1 MKKIAILEPGYRDYE
16 EERRVLA
23 EFSPEIT
30 VVKAGAGLEEAR
42 KAVAGADAIM
52 VREAPVGAE
61 LLRAARGCAVVV
73 RYGVGVDN
81 IDLEAAKALGIK
93 VANVPDYGSD
103 DVAEHALALMLAA
116 TRRIA
121 TRDRD
126 VRAGR
131 WNIGQAEP
139 MPRITGK
146 NLGVLGYGRI
156 ARRFIAKASGLG
168 FERIYVTDPVLDG
181 EEARKAGLE
190 KATLEELLAKS
201 DFISVH
207 VPLNKSTRHMIGR
220 AEIALMRPNAV
231 VVNAG
236 RGGIIDEQALA
247 QALEEGRIFA
257 AGIDTFEQEPPR
269 SDNPLLKLSNTVL
282 SDHTAWYTSESVVEL
297 QHKAAME
304 VLRAFRGEELLHQVN
319 K

>member
-1 MKKIAILEPGYRDYE
+1 MKRIAILEPGYRDYE
-16 EERRVLA
+16 EEKRVLA

-30 VVKAGAGLEEAR
+30 VVKAGAGLEEAK

-61 LLRAARGCAVVV
+61 LLKAARGCAVVV

-81 IDLEAAKALGIK
+81 IDLEAARALGIK

-116 TRRIA
+116 TRRVA

-131 WNIGQAEP
+131 WNIGQDEP

-156 ARRFIAKASGLG
+156 AKRFIAKASGLG
-168 FERIYVTDPVLDG
+168 FERIYVTDPVLED
-181 EEARKAGLE
+181 EEAKKAGVA
-190 KATLEELLAKS
+190 KAPLEELLSKS

-220 AEIALMRPNAV
+220 AQIALMRPNAV

-247 QALEEGRIFA
+247 EALAEGRIFA
-257 AGIDTFEQEPPR
+257 AGIDTFEQEPPKK
-269 SDNPLLKLSNTVL
+269 DNPLLRLSNTVL
-282 SDHTAWYTSESVVEL
+282 SDHTAWYTSESVIEL

>member
-1 MKKIAILEPGYRDYE
+1 MKKITVIEPGYRDYE
-16 EERRVLA
+16 EEKRVLA
-23 EFSPEIT
+23 RFKPRFE
-30 VVKAGAGLEEAR
+30 VVRAGAGLEQVKEA
-42 KAVAGADAIM
+42 VSDADAILL
-52 VREAPVGAE
+52 REAPLGPGI
-61 LLRAARGCAVVV
+61 LKAARKCAVVV

-81 IDLEAAKALGIK
+81 IDLECAKSLGIK

-126 VRAGR
+126 VRDGR

-139 MPRITGK
+139 MPRIFGK

-156 ARRFIAKASGLG
+156 AKRFIAKASGQG
-168 FERIYVTDPVLDG
+168 FEHVYVTDPLLTD
-181 EEARKAGLE
+181 EEAARASVVKS
-190 KATLEELLAKS
+190 TLEELLSRS

-207 VPLNKSTRHMIGR
+207 VPLNKSTRHMIG
-220 AEIALMRPNAV
+220 ADQIALMKPTAV
-231 VVNAG
+231 LVNAG
-236 RGGIIDEQALA
+236 RGGIIDEEALA
-247 QALEEGRIFA
+247 GALEAGRIFA
-257 AGIDTFEQEPPR
+257 AGIDTFEKEPPER
-269 SDNPLLKLSNTVL
+269 TCRLLSLRNAVL

-297 QHKAAME
+297 QHKAVME
-304 VLRAFRGEELLHQVN
+304 ISRVFSGEEPLHQVN